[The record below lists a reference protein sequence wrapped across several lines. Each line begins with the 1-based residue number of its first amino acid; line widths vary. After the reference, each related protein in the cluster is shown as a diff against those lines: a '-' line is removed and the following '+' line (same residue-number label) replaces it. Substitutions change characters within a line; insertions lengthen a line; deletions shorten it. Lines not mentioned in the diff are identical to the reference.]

1 MKHVL
6 RIGRRIGIAIAG
18 GVVIIAGIILAMPL
32 VPGPGIAL
40 ILLGLGIL
48 SVEFEW
54 PRVWLARI
62 KEKGVE
68 LKDILLAWPRV
79 WLVRIRE
86 KGARFRDFVLR
97 RKSRSGDEH
106 KPPGE

>member
-6 RIGRRIGIAIAG
+6 RLGRRIGIAIAG
-18 GVVIIAGIILAMPL
+18 GTVIIAGIILAMPL
-32 VPGPGIAL
+32 VPGPGVAL

-62 KEKGVE
+62 KQEGLK
-68 LKDILLAWPRV
+68 LKDLILRWPPV
-79 WLVRIRE
+79 WLARIRE
-86 KGARFRDFVLR
+86 KVVKFKDRIRR
-97 RKSRSGDEH
+97 RKSRSGDE
-106 KPPGE
+106 P

>member
-32 VPGPGIAL
+32 VPGPGVAL

-62 KEKGVE
+62 KEKGVK
-68 LKDILLAWPRV
+68 LKDLILR
-79 WLVRIRE
+79 
-86 KGARFRDFVLR
+86 K
-97 RKSRSGDEH
+97 KSRSGDQRAPAEEQ
-106 KPPGE
+106 KPTDDK